1 MYDDD
6 DPLPAILKKIVFL
19 ARKAKPHNYPLLF
32 LFMAREDVVH
42 KKGIELVWIGRGKK
56 ILSQF
61 FYFWIKLA
69 FEVY

>member
-32 LFMAREDVVH
+32 LFMARKDVVH
-42 KKGIELVWIGRGKK
+42 KKGIELVWIGRGQKDFEP
-56 ILSQF
+56 IFLF
-61 FYFWIKLA
+61 LA
-69 FEVY
+69 QIAI